1 VIPTTDLS
9 DGWVRDPH
17 VGSVARRSW
26 PAWARCGW
34 WLLRHPS
41 LLIALAAMVVVG
53 VVEGLAVLG
62 VVVVLVVVVLAAWAR
77 LHRASFDATAG
88 RVVRAVWR
96 SGWTYG
102 ARWRASMMFAGLGGR
117 LDGGEWLPRVSRVRA
132 GRWADRVTVRMV
144 VGQQPTD
151 WERRSEALAHA
162 FGARSCQVTVLAGR
176 PGYLELTVGRQDPL
190 AAIVAALP
198 VPKADEV
205 DLAAVPVGVTED
217 GRPWTLALAGGTHTL
232 VAGCTGAGKGSVVW
246 SLVRALAPAIRDGW
260 VQVWAVDPKAGLEL
274 APGAPMFARF
284 AYEPE
289 SMVELLEDAADV
301 MLARCDRFRGV
312 TRVHTPTVDEPALV
326 VVIDELAKLTAY
338 EPDASLRRRAIQAI
352 SVLLTQ
358 GRAPAITVVA
368 ALQDPRKDIVSFRDL
383 FTVRVALRLV
393 EAQQTR
399 LILGDGAHDRGALCE
414 RIPRALPGVGYV
426 VLDGDLHPTRVRAS
440 WVSDDDIEALAA
452 DYPAPSGGA
461 GDEP

>member
-88 RVVRAVWR
+88 RVVRGVWR

-176 PGYLELTVGRQDPL
+176 PGYLELTVGRQDVAIPAVVVPELRAHLDSWSEPGPDGRVFVGPKGGIPRRSNFQATWDKAIAEAGVPGLHVHDLRHTGNML
-190 AAIVAALP
+190 AA
-198 VPKADEV
+198 
-205 DLAAVPVGVTED
+205 
-217 GRPWTLALAGGTHTL
+217 
-232 VAGCTGAGKGSVVW
+232 
-246 SLVRALAPAIRDGW
+246 
-260 VQVWAVDPKAGLEL
+260 
-274 APGAPMFARF
+274 
-284 AYEPE
+284 E
-289 SMVELLEDAADV
+289 S
-301 MLARCDRFRGV
+301 
-312 TRVHTPTVDEPALV
+312 
-326 VVIDELAKLTAY
+326 
-338 EPDASLRRRAIQAI
+338 ASLRELMARMGHSSTRAALIYQHASRDRERAI
-352 SVLLTQ
+352 
-358 GRAPAITVVA
+358 A
-368 ALQDPRKDIVSFRDL
+368 AAVSAR
-383 FTVRVALRLV
+383 V
-393 EAQQTR
+393 EAARTR
-399 LILGDGAHDRGALCE
+399 AKGHGRGTD
-414 RIPRALPGVGYV
+414 PG
-426 VLDGDLHPTRVRAS
+426 
-440 WVSDDDIEALAA
+440 
-452 DYPAPSGGA
+452 SGRNPPPGQKRRKR
-461 GDEP
+461 P